1 MFQRWSFLA
10 VAVAASVSG
19 CGEAPTAPP
28 ASTTSSTTAPAGGE
42 KIAVVYSAEERAQ
55 IDKQKTCPVGGEALG
70 SMGSPYKMMV
80 GDRAVYLCCEHCKG
94 AVEKDPQKYLAKL
107 DAAVAPPAEAAPAA
121 TTEAPAKP

>member
-1 MFQRWSFLA
+1 
-10 VAVAASVSG
+10 
-19 CGEAPTAPP
+19 
-28 ASTTSSTTAPAGGE
+28 
-42 KIAVVYSAEERAQ
+42 
-55 IDKQKTCPVGGEALG
+55 
-70 SMGSPYKMMV
+70 MGSPYKMMV